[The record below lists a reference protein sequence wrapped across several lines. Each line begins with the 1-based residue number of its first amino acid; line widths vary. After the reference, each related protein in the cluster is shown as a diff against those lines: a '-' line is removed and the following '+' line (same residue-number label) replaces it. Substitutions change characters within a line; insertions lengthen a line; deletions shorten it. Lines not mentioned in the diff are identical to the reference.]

1 MNIIAEVQQV
11 CALDMLKPGRQTEL
25 MLNRAHRLR
34 EAVSLAP
41 AAGFWI
47 VAAAFVAVMAI
58 GALPTPLYVLYE
70 RRDHFSGL
78 IVTVIFAAYALG
90 VVASLFLAGHISDWF
105 GRRRVIVPAIAIGAL
120 SAGVFGIWP
129 ALPGLLV
136 ARVLSGLSVGV
147 VTATATAYLAELHAA
162 RGPRSSS
169 RRAELV
175 ATAANLGGI
184 GVGPLAAGLLAQ
196 FLPAPLV
203 LSYIVFAI
211 LALAL
216 ALAVVLAPETAGVS
230 ERPRYR
236 TQRISVPPAGR
247 RSFLAAAAG
256 GSVALAV
263 FGLFTS
269 LAPSFLAGT
278 LGYRSHALAGFAAFV
293 VFAAGAVAQSLL
305 ARLDARA
312 LYSVGI
318 VLLPAG
324 LAVVTAATWL
334 ASLPAFLAGG
344 VLCGAGAG
352 VIFKGGIN
360 TVMDLAPREVRAEA
374 LATFFLASYLG
385 LSGPILGL
393 GVATQYVS
401 ARVSLLGFAGVLVVA
416 LGAVAPAL
424 LRGGSGRAW
433 GRSRGRGRGA
443 AEITYQGAG
452 S

>member
-1 MNIIAEVQQV
+1 MNIIAEAQQV
-11 CALDMLKPGRQTEL
+11 SALDMLKPGRQTEF
-25 MLNRAHRLR
+25 MLKARLR
-34 EAVSLAP
+34 SRRLISVPPAP
-41 AAGFWI
+41 GFWI
-47 VAAAFVAVMAI
+47 VAASFMVVMAV

-70 RRDHFSGL
+70 RRDHFSAL
-78 IVTVIFAAYALG
+78 IVTVIFAAYAVG

-105 GRRRVIVPAIAIGAL
+105 GRRRVLVPAIALSAF
-120 SAGVFGIWP
+120 SAGVFAVWP

-162 RGPRSSS
+162 RGPRSSP

-184 GVGPLAAGLLAQ
+184 GLGPLAAGLLAQ
-196 FLPAPLV
+196 FLPDPLV
-203 LSYIVFAI
+203 LSYVAFGI

-216 ALAVVLAPETAGVS
+216 ALAVVLLPETAGVS

-247 RSFLAAAAG
+247 RAFFAAAAG

-269 LAPSFLAGT
+269 LAPGFLAGT
-278 LGYRSHALAGFAAFV
+278 LGYRSHALAGAAAFL

-312 LYSVGI
+312 LSGVGI
-318 VLLPAG
+318 AMLPAG
-324 LAVVTAATWL
+324 LALVSAATWL
-334 ASLPAFLAGG
+334 ASLPALLAGG

-360 TVMDLAPREVRAEA
+360 TVLDLAPPEARAEA

-385 LSGPILGL
+385 LAGPILGL
-393 GVATQYVS
+393 GIATQYLS
-401 ARVSLLGFAGVLVVA
+401 ARVSLLGFAGVLIVA
-416 LGAVAPAL
+416 LGALAPVL
-424 LRGGSGRAW
+424 LRGGSQRGP
-433 GRSRGRGRGA
+433 GRGRGRRA

>member
-1 MNIIAEVQQV
+1 
-11 CALDMLKPGRQTEL
+11 MLKRCGQTVS
-25 MLNRAHRLR
+25 MLNRGHRLR
-34 EAVSLAP
+34 EAVLLTP

-47 VAAAFVAVMAI
+47 VAAAFAAVMAI

-78 IVTVIFAAYALG
+78 IVTVIFAVYAVG

-120 SAGVFGIWP
+120 SAGVFALWP
-129 ALPGLLV
+129 TLPGLLV

-162 RGPRSSS
+162 RGRRSSS
-169 RRAELV
+169 RHAELV

-184 GVGPLAAGLLAQ
+184 GVGPLAAGMLAQ

-203 LSYIVFAI
+203 LSYVAFGI

-216 ALAVVLAPETAGVS
+216 ASAVLLLPETAGVS

-236 TQRISVPPAGR
+236 TQRISVPPSGR
-247 RSFLAAAAG
+247 RAFFAAAAG
-256 GSVALAV
+256 GAVALAV

-269 LAPSFLAGT
+269 LAPGFLADT

-293 VFAAGAVAQSLL
+293 VFAAGAVAQSMLG
-305 ARLDARA
+305 RFDARA
-312 LYSVGI
+312 LSEVGVI
-318 VLLPAG
+318 LLPVG
-324 LAVVTAATWL
+324 LAAVTAATWL

-352 VIFKGGIN
+352 VIFKAGIN
-360 TVMDLAPREVRAEA
+360 TVLDLAPAEVRAEA

-393 GVATQYVS
+393 GVATQYLS
-401 ARVSLLGFAGVLVVA
+401 ARVSLLGFAGVLVAA

-424 LRGGSGRAW
+424 LRGGSERGP
-433 GRSRGRGRGA
+433 GRGRGRRA
-443 AEITYQGAG
+443 AEINYQGAG